1 MRKLLKRMA
10 KAEMNRLGYS
20 KVNKRMSRGRWR
32 EVLKIV
38 PTEAKTG
45 KKLGY
50 GFRRKAASSLSS
62 PIPPIDILKRS
73 AKK

>member
-1 MRKLLKRMA
+1 
-10 KAEMNRLGYS
+10 
-20 KVNKRMSRGRWR
+20 MSRGRWR

-50 GFRRKAASSLSS
+50 GFRG
-62 PIPPIDILKRS
+62 
-73 AKK
+73 KKKQKKGSKQPVLTYSDY

>member
-20 KVNKRMSRGRWR
+20 KVNKRMSRWR

-50 GFRRKAASSLSS
+50 G
-62 PIPPIDILKRS
+62 S
-73 AKK
+73 AY